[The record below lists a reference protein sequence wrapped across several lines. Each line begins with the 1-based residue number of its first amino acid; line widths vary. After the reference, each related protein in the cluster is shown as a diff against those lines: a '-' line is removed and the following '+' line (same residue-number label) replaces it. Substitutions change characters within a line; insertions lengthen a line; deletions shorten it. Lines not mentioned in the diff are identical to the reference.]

1 MQNQITTELLP
12 IFDLLLHGRIGQK
25 ETNFFVEHCY
35 KLALGCAKLHL
46 NKNPHIYYSSEIKAA
61 DLAVDA
67 VADLLSAVSGNQ
79 FSQILSSY
87 KNWQP
92 EITTEDE
99 ASFFVNSLVMRKV
112 NQQYQ
117 LALSVYDPF
126 YTKILHAVD
135 HLVKKENLVK
145 DFYLGGCFI
154 CKEKIKDIHGKFIDE
169 DSFASLPVQLF
180 KQRKTMLQNVLTFL
194 EEETEFFAAIPL
206 HALIQKIKHI
216 DLNPYLFKE
225 YYEEETVSFSADAL
239 ITASLQKTVEKLEQ
253 SYVEKKKVSREVA
266 EIFKRSFAEM
276 GEDLKDGGL
285 KPNLYYYVEQVS
297 NELSK
302 EEFQS
307 KYHNIFEYLTKLF
320 KQNIAEELKQTM

>member
-1 MQNQITTELLP
+1 MQNQITMDLLP
-12 IFDLLLHGRIGQK
+12 VFDTLLLGKLGQK
-25 ETNFFVEHCY
+25 EITIFVEYCY
-35 KLALGCAKLHL
+35 KLALGHAKHHL
-46 NKNPHIYYSSEIKAA
+46 NKNPNLYYNAEISAGN
-61 DLAVDA
+61 LAVDA
-67 VADLLSAVSGNQ
+67 VADLFSSSSENQ
-79 FSQILSSY
+79 FSQIISSF
-87 KNWQP
+87 KNWNP

-99 ASFFVNSLVMRKV
+99 AAFFINSLVMRKV

-117 LALSVYDPF
+117 AALSYYDPF
-126 YTKILHAVD
+126 YAKILHSVD

-145 DFYLGGCFI
+145 DYYLGVCFI
-154 CKEKIKDIHGKFIDE
+154 CKEKIKDVHGKFIDE
-169 DSFASLPVQLF
+169 DSFEKLPVQLF
-180 KQRKTMLQNVLTFL
+180 KQRKMMLQNVLGYL
-194 EEETEFFAAIPL
+194 EQETEFFPAIPL

-225 YYEEETVSFSADAL
+225 YEEETISFSADEL
-239 ITASLQKTVEKLEQ
+239 ITVSLQKTIEKLEQ

-302 EEFQS
+302 EEFHA
-307 KYHNIFEYLTKLF
+307 KYHNIYEYLTKLF